1 MKSMTG
7 YGYGAVSGEDLF
19 LEAEIKSYNN
29 RYLEIYHNINSALSA
44 FEAEIDGAIRK
55 VASRGKVEISVRM
68 KQLVNQGQIV
78 VDTAILEKYTEAF
91 RTISEHVGRE
101 VTLSGS
107 DCLAAEG
114 LITYVSEKN
123 PEAYR
128 APLFEALGK
137 ALSQFSEAKKREGAA
152 TREDLLRLG
161 RDFEASNNRIGELT
175 AGFEGYFEELLMS
188 KYRQLQI
195 QDRLDENQFRQEI
208 GSLLVKYS
216 VNEEQNR
223 LKTHLAEYFR
233 LLDSDESVGKRLDF
247 LCQEMNRETNTTAS
261 KSQIAEIN
269 LLTVRMK
276 DDLENIREQIRN
288 IE

>member
-44 FEAEIDGAIRK
+44 FEAEIDDAIRK

-78 VDTAILEKYTEAF
+78 VDTALLDKYTEAF

-114 LITYVSEKN
+114 LISYVSEKN

-128 APLFEALGK
+128 TPLFEASARRSASFRRPRRGK
-137 ALSQFSEAKKREGAA
+137 
-152 TREDLLRLG
+152 G
-161 RDFEASNNRIGELT
+161 RQHERI
-175 AGFEGYFEELLMS
+175 F
-188 KYRQLQI
+188 
-195 QDRLDENQFRQEI
+195 
-208 GSLLVKYS
+208 
-216 VNEEQNR
+216 
-223 LKTHLAEYFR
+223 
-233 LLDSDESVGKRLDF
+233 
-247 LCQEMNRETNTTAS
+247 
-261 KSQIAEIN
+261 
-269 LLTVRMK
+269 
-276 DDLENIREQIRN
+276 
-288 IE
+288 